1 MKGHNAHKN
10 VIASVVL
17 QTSAKP
23 FVFGSFTAL
32 PNADVVVVKKK
43 H

>member
-1 MKGHNAHKN
+1 MKRHNAHKN
-10 VIASVVL
+10 LIASVVL

-23 FVFGSFTAL
+23 FVFGTFTAL
-32 PNADVVVVKKK
+32 PNADMVGVKKK